1 MPPATAPPAA
11 TVTNPGRSHAMN
23 HALDTI
29 ATGLEAS
36 QTMMDTIADN
46 LSNVNTT
53 GFKSET
59 PEFQSLVYQDSIQP
73 GANSS
78 GQTIYPSGL
87 ELGTGVKVA
96 SIKDT
101 LTQGTLATTGNPLD
115 LAINGSGYFQILQP
129 NGQTAYT
136 RDGAFQLN
144 QNGQLVNSSGYQ
156 VLPNVTI
163 PSNATSVTIG
173 TDGTVS
179 VTVPGSSSATQVG
192 QIQLA
197 NFINPQGLQPLGG
210 NLFASTTASGS
221 AIAGAPQSNGL
232 GSVNQNYLE
241 SSNVDV
247 VQAMVNMISAE
258 RAYQLSTQAASAVD
272 NQLNYL
278 AQAAAGA

>member
-1 MPPATAPPAA
+1 
-11 TVTNPGRSHAMN
+11 MN
-23 HALDTI
+23 HALDTL

-59 PEFQSLVYQDSIQP
+59 PEFQTLLYQDNIQP
-73 GANSS
+73 GAQSS
-78 GQTIYPSGL
+78 GQTVYPSGL
-87 ELGTGVKVA
+87 ELGTGVRIA
-96 SIKDT
+96 SIKDV
-101 LTQGTLATTGNPLD
+101 LTQGSLTQTNNPLD
-115 LAINGSGYFQILQP
+115 MAINGQGYFQILQP

-136 RDGAFQLN
+136 RDGSFQVN
-144 QNGQLVNSSGYQ
+144 QSGQLVNSSGYQ
-156 VLPNVTI
+156 VQPSVTI
-163 PSNATSVTIG
+163 PSNATSVTVG

-179 VTVPGSSSATQVG
+179 VTVPGSNTATQVG

-197 NFINPQGLQPLGG
+197 NFVNPQGLQPLGG
-210 NLFASTTASGS
+210 NLFASTNASGN
-221 AIAGAPQSNGL
+221 AVTGLPQANGL

-258 RAYQLSTQAASAVD
+258 RAYQLGTQAASAVD

-278 AQAAAGA
+278 AQAASGA